1 LLKNR
6 EDDVAGKVVLEFN
19 LHSDGRI
26 SDMKREY
33 SDVNELLSLICQQA
47 VLDPALYKPWP
58 PQMMAVIKDPRQ
70 IRFTFYY
77 SY

>member
-1 LLKNR
+1 
-6 EDDVAGKVVLEFN
+6 
-19 LHSDGRI
+19 
-26 SDMKREY
+26 
-33 SDVNELLSLICQQA
+33 VNELLSLICQQA

-58 PQMMAVIKDPRQ
+58 TQMIAVIKDPRP